1 MLTFARLQLFE
12 LFLETSTIGDL
23 PVVAQH
29 RGDITDT
36 LVFVRIEEELLV
48 AFDLANSST
57 LELCIYSVYTTVT
70 TIEVNTAQQ
79 RGTQCIVISRF
90 VTA

>member
-12 LFLETSTIGDL
+12 LFLEASTIGDV
-23 PVVAQH
+23 PVIAQH
-29 RGDITDT
+29 RGSSTDI
-36 LVFVRIEEELLV
+36 FVTKGIEEELLV
-48 AFDLANSST
+48 AFGLANSSA

-70 TIEVNTAQQ
+70 TVEVHTAQQ